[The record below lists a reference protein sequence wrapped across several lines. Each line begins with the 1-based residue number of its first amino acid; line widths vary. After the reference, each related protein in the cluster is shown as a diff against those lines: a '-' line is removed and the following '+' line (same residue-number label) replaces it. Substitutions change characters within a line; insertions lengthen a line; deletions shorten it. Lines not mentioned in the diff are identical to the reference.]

1 MDFPFLFFLKKKIVF
16 MTVEQSEV
24 FVKNSKTKLHFG
36 FRSVVS
42 KLLTD

>member
-1 MDFPFLFFLKKKIVF
+1 MDFAFFFFLNIVF
-16 MTVEQSEV
+16 MTMMEV
-24 FVKNSKTKLHFG
+24 FVKNLQTKLYFG

>member
-1 MDFPFLFFLKKKIVF
+1 MDFASFFKKKKIVF

-24 FVKNSKTKLHFG
+24 FVKNLKTKLYFG